1 MHLRQKDI
9 EIVAMKKLLLV
20 LPRNDR
26 GYWGKVSAKGKTGFV
41 RLSLPTIA
49 ALTPSNWNVE
59 ILDARATPVDFNKKV
74 DLVGITAF
82 TAEIP
87 SAYEIADGFREK
99 GVKVVMGGIHVSALP
114 EEALA
119 HANSVVV
126 GEAEP
131 VWTGLLRDFEKGE
144 LKPVY
149 RSNSLIE
156 MNCMSIP
163 RRDLLDRKMYVSCFN
178 TIQAT
183 RGCPFNC
190 EYCAV
195 SAFFGRKYR
204 TRPLAEVIDEI
215 KRFDT
220 RDFFFVDDNI
230 TGQTRYAKELFKA
243 LVPLNRIWGGQTTIN
258 IAKDEE
264 LLSLYAKSGGKYAFI
279 GFETLSEKNLA
290 KVNKSWNSPDAY
302 KEAIKKI
309 HKAGINILGS
319 FIFGLDEDDPAVFKR
334 TFDFIMENNID
345 AAQFHILTPFPGTK
359 LYQTMEKDR
368 RIIDR
373 DWAKYHT
380 SEVIFRPE
388 NMTIDELQ
396 QGYWWTFRKTYTL
409 RNIIKRC
416 IRSPKNIMFRI
427 AMNYSYR
434 KKALRMPD
442 IQLF

>member
-1 MHLRQKDI
+1 
-9 EIVAMKKLLLV
+9 MKKLVLV

-26 GYWGKVSAKGKTGFV
+26 GYLGKVSDKGKTGFV

-59 ILDARATPVDFNKKV
+59 ILDARAIPVDFNKKV

-87 SAYEIADGFREK
+87 STYEIADGFREK
-99 GVKVVMGGIHVSALP
+99 GVNVVMGGVHVSSLP

-119 HANSVVV
+119 HANNVVV
-126 GEAEP
+126 GEAEA
-131 VWTGLLRDFEKGE
+131 VWTELLRDFEKGE
-144 LKPVY
+144 LKPMY
-149 RSNSLIE
+149 HADSLIE

-163 RRDLLDRKMYVSCFN
+163 CRDVLDRKMYVSCFN

-204 TRPLAEVIDEI
+204 TIPVAEVIDEI
-215 KRFDT
+215 RRFDT
-220 RDFFFVDDNI
+220 RDFLFVDDNI
-230 TGQTRYAKELFKA
+230 TGQASYAKELFKA
-243 LVPLNRIWGGQTTIN
+243 LVPLNRTWGGQITIN

-264 LLSLYAKSGGKYAFI
+264 LLSLYAKIGGKYSFI
-279 GFETLSEKNLA
+279 GFETLSEKNLT
-290 KVNKSWNSPDAY
+290 KMNKSWNSPDAY

-309 HKAGINILGS
+309 HEAGINILGS
-319 FIFGLDEDDPAVFKR
+319 FIVGLDEDDTTVFEK

-345 AAQFHILTPFPGTK
+345 AAQFHILTPFPGTR
-359 LYQTMEKDR
+359 LYQTMETDG

-373 DWAKYHT
+373 DWSKYHT
-380 SEVIFRPE
+380 GEVIFRPQ

-396 QGYWWTFRKTYTL
+396 KGYWWIFRKTYAL
-409 RNIIKRC
+409 RNIIKRS
-416 IRSPKNIMFRI
+416 IRSPKNIVFRI

-442 IQLF
+442 IQS